1 MNSIVY
7 LLYIKYKIKLM
18 KKTLLL
24 LLVVVLAA
32 VYLFKRIFLKII
44 IKYIKPQAYPVEDHP
59 PNIDKLLEPIIY
71 YKNLAGKNMRKLLTN
86 NIGDKF
92 NIPAIL
98 IEITYDFIDD
108 LHNASLVID
117 DIQDGSTLRR
127 NNKTSHLKFGIPMS
141 IGASS
146 LYIFKRIK
154 DFKRRIN
161 DTVDFTEL
169 SNKHSFILSPEHLQ
183 MKINNTLGDTLVDLI
198 YFMNVGQQMDVY
210 WTYKKI
216 IPTIDEYNYM
226 VKNKTGKLF
235 SVIIDIFNVLSS
247 NITEKQ
253 YNEYSEILGNVG
265 LFYQIRDDYIN
276 LCDKEY
282 WKLKGFCED
291 FDEKKNSYIII
302 KYCNEV
308 DKTERSK
315 FLKLF
320 YKPKLTKK
328 DKITLL
334 KMINKTTIF
343 DDTYEY
349 LQKLKVNAEKVGLPM
364 EKLGFTPFNI
374 KMAIEFSGNKLF
386 QKVSILRISDKRSG
400 CFAPELKTLD
410 KKHKH
415 KKS

>member
-1 MNSIVY
+1 M
-7 LLYIKYKIKLM
+7 IKLM

-24 LLVVVLAA
+24 LLVVILAA
-32 VYLFKRIFLKII
+32 AYLFKRIFLRII
-44 IKYIKPQAYPVEDHP
+44 VKYMKTPIYPIEEDP
-59 PNIDKLLEPIIY
+59 PDIDKLLEPIIY
-71 YKNLAGKNMRKLLTN
+71 YKNLTGKNMRKLLTL
-86 NIGDKF
+86 NIGKKF
-92 NIPAIL
+92 NIPNNL

-161 DTVDFTEL
+161 NDVDFAEL
-169 SNKHSFILSPEHLQ
+169 SNKHTYILSPDHLR
-183 MKINNTLGDTLVDLI
+183 MKINNTLGDTLIDLI
-198 YFMNVGQQMDVY
+198 YYMNIGQQMDVY

-216 IPTIDEYNYM
+216 IPTIEDYNYM

-235 SVIIDIFNVLSS
+235 SIIIDIFNILSP
-247 NITEKQ
+247 NITKEQ
-253 YNEYSEILGNVG
+253 YNEYSEILSNVG

-276 LCDKEY
+276 LCDKKY

-302 KYCNEV
+302 RYCNEV
-308 DKTERSK
+308 GKNEKDK

-328 DKITLL
+328 EKITLL

-364 EKLGFTPFNI
+364 EKLGFTRFNI
-374 KMAIEFSGNKLF
+374 DQAF
-386 QKVSILRISDKRSG
+386 
-400 CFAPELKTLD
+400 
-410 KKHKH
+410 
-415 KKS
+415 